1 MKEHFR
7 RPNQADGTQ
16 QSDSPRALAGL
27 AAFDA
32 NVGPSQMGYVPSL
45 DGLRALAV
53 VAVILYHANFSWIRG
68 GFIGVEVFFVV
79 SGFLITSLLLEES
92 EATGGVSLLQFWKR
106 RARRLLPALF
116 AMLITVS
123 AWALLFSKYKVDQ
136 LRHDFL
142 SAVFYVSNWGQIFF
156 SDVPYF
162 APKDPPLLRHL
173 WSLAVEEQW
182 YLLWPIAFVAIMRIR
197 RNRAKAAQ
205 TLLISALVVMFLTAV
220 LYSGGNS
227 DRINFL
233 YLSTFTRSTG
243 LLLGA
248 AGACLWR
255 PWRLAGAPRTGR
267 PTVVDLS
274 PRALTQAASISAAIL
289 VFLALRLT
297 VEGAILYR
305 GGLALV
311 SFASLVLV
319 ACAVHPNAVAVR
331 RVLGSSALV
340 EIGKRSYGLYLW
352 HWPIFL
358 FASARESTLKFLVA
372 CAITAAV
379 SEASYRFIELPIRD
393 GVLGRAVH
401 TLRDYESPLRR
412 ETLTIVAGYLT
423 AAIVLVGSVGIALA
437 ATTPLDISVDPG
449 DDIEFGASTTLAPD
463 AESSTTQPGIVTP
476 PTTLPVLA
484 EPIRLVIVG
493 DSQARALAINL
504 PAGIEKTFTATDGAV
519 SGCGVYDSGTAISPA
534 INFKQ
539 SLEFCRG
546 WEKKWTA
553 SVTKAKGQLA
563 LVVLGA
569 WEVLDV
575 LGGGVNYALN
585 TPQADTLFKT
595 QVKRGIDALVAGGAK
610 VALLEVPCMRP
621 QDVKGAGIPPLPE
634 RGDDTRTQ
642 HLNVLLQQVATENAA
657 TTTFVKGPREWCT
670 SSIIANDLGY
680 RWDGVHVYKPG
691 AKLIMETIAPAL
703 LSVPL
708 S

>member
-1 MKEHFR
+1 
-7 RPNQADGTQ
+7 
-16 QSDSPRALAGL
+16 
-27 AAFDA
+27 
-32 NVGPSQMGYVPSL
+32 V
-45 DGLRALAV
+45 
-53 VAVILYHANFSWIRG
+53 
-68 GFIGVEVFFVV
+68 
-79 SGFLITSLLLEES
+79 
-92 EATGGVSLLQFWKR
+92 
-106 RARRLLPALF
+106 
-116 AMLITVS
+116 
-123 AWALLFSKYKVDQ
+123 
-136 LRHDFL
+136 
-142 SAVFYVSNWGQIFF
+142 
-156 SDVPYF
+156 
-162 APKDPPLLRHL
+162 
-173 WSLAVEEQW
+173 
-182 YLLWPIAFVAIMRIR
+182 
-197 RNRAKAAQ
+197 
-205 TLLISALVVMFLTAV
+205 
-220 LYSGGNS
+220 
-227 DRINFL
+227 
-233 YLSTFTRSTG
+233 
-243 LLLGA
+243 
-248 AGACLWR
+248 
-255 PWRLAGAPRTGR
+255 
-267 PTVVDLS
+267 
-274 PRALTQAASISAAIL
+274 L
-289 VFLALRLT
+289 VFLALGLT

-311 SFASLVLV
+311 SVASLVLV
-319 ACAVHPNAVAVR
+319 ACAVHPNAVAVQ

-358 FASARESTLKFLVA
+358 FASARESTLKFLIA
-372 CAITAAV
+372 CVITAVV
-379 SEASYRFIELPIRD
+379 SEGSYRFIELPIRD

-412 ETLTIVAGYLT
+412 ETLTVVAGYLT
-423 AAIVLVGSVGIALA
+423 AVIVLVGSVGIALA

-463 AESSTTQPGIVTP
+463 VESSTTQLGVVAP

-504 PAGIEKTFTATDGAV
+504 PAGIEKTFAATDGAV
-519 SGCGVYDSGTAISPA
+519 SGCGVYDSGTAVSPA

-642 HLNVLLQQVATENAA
+642 HLNVLLQELAAENSA

-703 LSVPL
+703 LSIPL
-708 S
+708 LK